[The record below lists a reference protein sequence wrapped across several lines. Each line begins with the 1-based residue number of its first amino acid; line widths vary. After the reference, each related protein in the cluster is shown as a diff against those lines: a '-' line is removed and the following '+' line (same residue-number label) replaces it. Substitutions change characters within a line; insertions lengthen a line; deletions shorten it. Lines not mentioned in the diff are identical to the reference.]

1 MHDTKT
7 SEPMT
12 NTSRV
17 HTARYFAV
25 MALALPSLALSSTV
39 PAAADTPTKDVTTTH
54 VATTQ
59 GRQAASVATALSS
72 VPVASRYE
80 AAEKTAGT
88 LDQSAVNKRQIHL
101 KFVQTH
107 PVRLRGEQLTAAPKA
122 LWALEPVFAALD
134 SAGPVKVTPLHAHSE
149 ETLEDIALTA
159 QQSSGAG
166 QADLNQWYLL
176 DLGEGVDAAAL
187 LESLRRAPIVETAF
201 HPPLPAT
208 PPVGD
213 LTPKQVYVG
222 GSASQGIEAG
232 YAHTIPGG
240 TGKNVTVA
248 DVEFG
253 WTTNHEDLSKLRG
266 AVITQGTPRET
277 YSNHGTAVM
286 GQIVGDNNG
295 RGITGIAYDAKAVL
309 SHATTTRG
317 YDPASA
323 IVTAANRLSAGD
335 VLVLEQQITGCG
347 GGFAPVEVMP
357 SAYDAIKAAVG
368 KGIHVVEAAGN
379 GSQNL
384 DDPCYG
390 GANFPGGRGDSGAII
405 VGAGASS
412 TCSRTPGAALK
423 FSTYGSR
430 VNLQGWGECVY
441 TTGYGDLQGGAEQQ
455 HYTARFSGTSSATP
469 IVAGAVAVLSS
480 IAKERGSTITPQQM
494 RDLLMKTGKPQT
506 GSRHVGPLPDLR
518 KAIAALPQGGNPG
531 NGGHPDTGKPFPGGP
546 SLPGCSG
553 YAKQATGQLTAGQMS
568 IEPGEKW
575 YQTTKRGVHAA
586 CLTGPQNTDFDLH
599 LQQWDGKDWQFVAS
613 SKENGS
619 DEKLTYTGDAGF
631 YRIIAFSPAQG
642 QGHFTLGYTTP

>member
-1 MHDTKT
+1 MA
-7 SEPMT
+7 
-12 NTSRV
+12 NTPRLR
-17 HTARYFAV
+17 TARCCAV
-25 MALALPSLALSSTV
+25 IALALPTLTISSAGYT
-39 PAAADTPTKDVTTTH
+39 TDVTPAKDITTTE

-59 GRQAASVATALSS
+59 GRQAASIATALSS
-72 VPVASRYE
+72 VPVTNQYE
-80 AAEKTAGT
+80 AADKKAGT
-88 LDQSAVNKRQIHL
+88 LDPSAVNTRQIHL

-107 PVRLRGEQLTAAPKA
+107 PVRLRNEQLTAAPKA
-122 LWALEPVFAALD
+122 MWALEPVFAALE
-134 SAGPVKVTPLHAHSE
+134 AAPATRITPLHTQE
-149 ETLEDIALTA
+149 EDALEGIALKA
-159 QQSSGAG
+159 QQASGTG

-176 DLGEGVDAAAL
+176 DLGENADAATL
-187 LESLRRAPIVETAF
+187 LAALRRAPIVETAF

-208 PPVGD
+208 PPIGD

-222 GSASQGIEAG
+222 GSSSQGIEAS

-253 WTTNHEDLSKLRG
+253 WTTDHEDLSKLRG

-295 RGITGIAYDAKAVL
+295 RGITGIAYDAKALL
-309 SHATTTRG
+309 SHATTARG

-323 IVTAANRLSAGD
+323 IVTATSRLSAGD
-335 VLVLEQQITGCG
+335 VLVLEQQVTGCG
-347 GGFAPVEVMP
+347 GGYAPVEVMP

-412 TCSRTPGAALK
+412 TCSRTPGTALK

-441 TTGYGDLQGGAEQQ
+441 TTGYGDLQGGAAQQ
-455 HYTARFSGTSSATP
+455 HYTSRFSGTSSATP

-480 IAKERGSTITPQQM
+480 IAKERGNTITPQQM
-494 RDLLMKTGKPQT
+494 RDLLVKTGKAQT

-518 KAIAALPQGGNPG
+518 KAIAALPQGGNP
-531 NGGHPDTGKPFPGGP
+531 NAGGQPDTGKPFPGGP
-546 SLPGCSG
+546 SVPGCRG
-553 YAKQATGQLTAGQMS
+553 YANHASGKLTAGQMS
-568 IEPGEKW
+568 IEPGDKW
-575 YQTTKRGVHAA
+575 YQTTKRGTHSA
-586 CLTGPQNTDFDLH
+586 CLTGPEGTDFDLH

-613 SKENGS
+613 SKDNGS

-631 YRIIAFSPAQG
+631 YRVIAFSPAQG
-642 QGHFTLGYTTP
+642 QGNFTLGYTTP